1 MSMGIKLNNFVV
13 QKSTG
18 VYLPPGKKRTFDY
31 ADGAED
37 KILSIVTKINDRSA
51 DSMELELAIDDWP
64 TKYHFSNLR
73 TNILRALDLLKK
85 DSTIL
90 EIGSGCGALTRYLGE
105 TFKSVDSIEGS
116 FKRASITKERCK
128 GLNNVRV
135 YCSTLQDL
143 SFDKQYDVVTLI
155 GVLEY
160 APIYYYEVYKEKEDA
175 CLAMLKHAMSALKED
190 GILIIAIENK
200 FGLKYWSGCTED
212 HTGRPFDSIHDY
224 PKDNIAVTFSRN
236 ELKRLL
242 EKAQLKYYDFYYPF
256 PDYKLTNTILREVFD
271 QASYYL
277 HNWITVPFE
286 DYSRHREY
294 YFNEALAIKSLV
306 KGGMIYE
313 LSNSFLIV
321 AFMNQNKFKEEKDR
335 RWVAKR
341 FSTNRIHPFR
351 TVTVLQHDADLDLL
365 LIHKYK
371 LFDAKEPEEFISL
384 KTSDSKWIPGN
395 LLQFSLYEAI
405 YKDNGFESLLNI
417 FRKYHNEL
425 IKKYFTGKMD
435 SEGYPLV
442 NLDAIDFL
450 PCNIIINDDGMFS
463 VDREW
468 ICTRPLSADYVLFRA
483 VFLFTYEQYPFILYN
498 LSIPSD
504 NIDTWMISIMKV
516 FYPRYDHRR
525 HELNKKR
532 EEEFQSIVSGNII
545 KIPTPEEFRIT
556 KDPVFK
562 QILQKQQILQKE
574 AQINALLNSWSW
586 KITRPLRWVY
596 GKRISKILI
605 ILILIFPTS
614 LFVLTFWTILMLV
627 MMVSFVRGKD

>member
-1 MSMGIKLNNFVV
+1 MNSIKKLNNFILDND
-13 QKSTG
+13 SG
-18 VYLPPGKKRTFDY
+18 VYTYPGVRNTISYSDGGEDKVLSIIKRT
-31 ADGAED
+31 
-37 KILSIVTKINDRSA
+37 SDRS
-51 DSMELELAIDDWP
+51 SNSLELELAIDDWP

-73 TNILRALDLLKK
+73 TNILRAIDLLKK
-85 DSTIL
+85 ESTVL
-90 EIGSGCGALTRYLGE
+90 EIGSGCGALTRYFGE
-105 TFKSVDSIEGS
+105 TFKSVDSIEGNL
-116 FKRASITKERCK
+116 KRAYITKERCK

-143 SFDKQYDVVTLI
+143 SFDKQYDMVTLI

-160 APIYYYEVYKEKEDA
+160 APIFYSDVYKEKEDA
-175 CLAMLKHAMSALKED
+175 CLAMLKHALSALRED

-212 HTGRPFDSIHDY
+212 HTGRLFDSIHDY

-242 EKAQLKYYDFYYPF
+242 EKAQLKYYEFYYPF
-256 PDYKLTNTILREVFD
+256 PDYKLTNTILREVSD

-286 DYSRHREY
+286 DYSRHRDY

-313 LSNSFLIV
+313 LSNSFVIV
-321 AFMNQNKFKEEKDR
+321 AFMDQNKFKEEKDQ
-335 RWVAKR
+335 RWIAKR
-341 FSTNRIHPFR
+341 FSTNRIYPFR
-351 TVTVLQHDADLDLL
+351 TVTVLQHDADSDLL

-371 LFDAKEPEEFISL
+371 LFDAKEPEGFISL
-384 KTSDSKWIPGN
+384 NTSDSKWIPGD

-425 IKKYFTGKMD
+425 INKYFTGKMD
-435 SEGYPLV
+435 NEGYPLV
-442 NLDAIDFL
+442 NLNAIDFV
-450 PCNIIINDDGMFS
+450 PCNIIVNDVGMFS
-463 VDREW
+463 IDHEW
-468 ICTRPLSADYVLFRA
+468 ICTRPLSADYVLFRG
-483 VFLFTYEQYPFILYN
+483 VFLFTCEQHPFILRN

-504 NIDTWMISIMKV
+504 NIDTFMMSIMKV
-516 FYPRYDHRR
+516 FYPRYDIRR

-556 KDPVFK
+556 KNP
-562 QILQKQQILQKE
+562 ILQQILQKE
-574 AQINALLNSWSW
+574 AQINGLLNSWSW
-586 KITRPLRWVY
+586 KITSPLRWLY
-596 GKRISKILI
+596 KLFASK
-605 ILILIFPTS
+605 
-614 LFVLTFWTILMLV
+614 
-627 MMVSFVRGKD
+627 